1 MQHSVFWMTMSQKR
15 KKMHYT
21 QQNLRRKMFCLR
33 PKCIFFPAP
42 FILSIIAWTGGY
54 HGDTEGPFLIG
65 CQDEVR
71 VTGESRDQTLPGLI
85 LVSPV
90 SPVSTFTFVG
100 LFSLLPQLIST
111 AICYRSLIDSYSNPK
126 YLQLCQHAGFKCGP
140 KKQKQKNK
148 TSNSQENSR

>member
-1 MQHSVFWMTMSQKR
+1 MYFLS
-15 KKMHYT
+15 
-21 QQNLRRKMFCLR
+21 C
-33 PKCIFFPAP
+33 P

-140 KKQKQKNK
+140 KKPKTKHQIAKKIHDKTWKSLHAGSWLVSFCVYCTMLKINKKN
-148 TSNSQENSR
+148 